1 MQKRHESP
9 KQAGIGRRDF
19 LKLSLAASAAVAAP
33 TILVRRVSEAQEKV
47 LKIVHWKH
55 FVPDYDKYFDVFT
68 KAFGEA
74 HKVKVEV
81 DYVATPDL
89 PTAIAAD
96 ISRGG
101 GHDIF
106 HLNGTGGWL
115 YDQGLVDV
123 TDVSNRL
130 AKEFGGWIPE
140 ASSVAVVRGKWLC
153 IPHWYMSF
161 PWIINRQYFNE
172 VGADY
177 TDKTTWEDIRQIGAK
192 LKKAGHPLGIPIS
205 QTPDSNDN
213 LVPMMLSYKADMFNT
228 VGQIAF
234 AKKEIVEVLRF
245 GAALFKETM
254 TDEVLSWDDTSNN
267 RFIASGKGSMICNPI
282 SAYRTAAK
290 DQPDVYKNLE
300 IVKAPIGAGEI
311 RVGGA
316 RTMSYGIYKFSKV
329 QDLAKEFLYAMNKE
343 GLKGMESSTGY
354 NHPYLRA
361 FFKKPMP
368 VIGHEPKLMLLQDYQ
383 DYVKFIGF
391 PGPMT
396 KTATTMYAKFI
407 VPTMFAQVCTGQKAP
422 RAAMDE
428 AEQKLRAG

>member
-1 MQKRHESP
+1 MRKRDATS
-9 KQAGIGRRDF
+9 QQNGIGRRDF
-19 LKLSLAASAAVAAP
+19 LKLSLAAGAAVAAP
-33 TILVRRVSEAQEKV
+33 TIFVRHASEAQEKV

-55 FVPDYDKYFDVFT
+55 FVPDYDKYFDVFA
-68 KAFGEA
+68 KSFGEA

-115 YDQGLVDV
+115 YDQILVDV
-123 TDVSNRL
+123 TGVSNRL

-177 TDKTTWEDIRQIGAK
+177 TDKTTWEDIRSIGAK

-213 LVPMMLSYKADMFNT
+213 LVPMMLSFKAYMFNT

-234 AKKEIVEVLRF
+234 DKKEIVEVLRF

-300 IVKAPIGAGEI
+300 IVNGPIGVERT
-311 RVGGA
+311 RVFGA
-316 RTMSYGIYKFSKV
+316 RTMSYGIYNFSKV

-343 GLKGMESSTGY
+343 GLKGMEASTGY
-354 NHPYLRA
+354 NHPYLNA

-368 VIGHEPKLMLLQDYQ
+368 VIGHEPKLILLQEYQ

-407 VPTMFAQVCTGQKAP
+407 VPTMFAQVATGQKAP